1 MPLHCGPLY
10 EGGTSPQL
18 SDVFRLYCGLQ
29 AGQRVRDMCM
39 MQDLRTM
46 NVDERWEAWTYIW
59 YANTC
64 TCSSS
69 FFRKVTTL
77 GVLCCVV
84 LLLFCLY
91 GLAFFFLPS
100 YCISH

>member
-1 MPLHCGPLY
+1 MNSLYATLPLHHVPVY
-10 EGGTSPQL
+10 EGGMSPQL

-59 YANTC
+59 YLNTC
-64 TCSSS
+64 TCTCTFSSS
-69 FFRKVTTL
+69 FFRKVTAL
-77 GVLCCVV
+77 GVLRCVAFV
-84 LLLFCLY
+84 LFV
-91 GLAFFFLPS
+91 
-100 YCISH
+100 